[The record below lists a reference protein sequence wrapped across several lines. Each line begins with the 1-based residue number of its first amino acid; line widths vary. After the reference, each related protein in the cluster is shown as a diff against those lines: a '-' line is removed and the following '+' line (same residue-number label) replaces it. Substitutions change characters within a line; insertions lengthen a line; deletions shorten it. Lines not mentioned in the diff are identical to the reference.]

1 VRIIQQPKIAVNV
14 FPDEIPSQKN
24 HQLTDIFPN
33 KIVFDSDR
41 LEHDPRP
48 QFKHLSIGDFD
59 LYTATAFLFSNN
71 VHPEYA
77 RTEVERNRID
87 RTFRMRLIGLRDG
100 MSYAEY
106 KKNGNMS
113 ELEFLFNV
121 LDNIF
126 GLVNPIEMTQADFGH
141 TSYRIEDMLSYAF
154 RVHHAGGAFKF
165 GGYAPEIG
173 REVAGEDVALILR
186 KMLPRPTTIYD
197 NWVRE
202 FRGRRM
208 FVTHEHPELL
218 I

>member
-1 VRIIQQPKIAVNV
+1 MRIIQQPKIAINV

-24 HQLTDIFPN
+24 YRLTDIFKD
-33 KIVFDSDR
+33 KIVFDSDQ

-48 QFKHLSIGDFD
+48 MFKYLSVGDFD

-77 RTEVERNRID
+77 RTEVECNRID
-87 RTFRMRLIGLRDG
+87 RTFRMRLIGLQDG

-126 GLVNPIEMTQADFGH
+126 GLVNPIEMMQADFGH
-141 TSYRIEDMLSYAF
+141 TSYRIEDMLSFAF
-154 RVHHAGGAFKF
+154 RVHRAKGK
-165 GGYAPEIG
+165 YNIYEPEIG
-173 REVAGEDVALILR
+173 VEVAGEDVALILR
-186 KMLPRPTTIYD
+186 KMLPNPPQVYD
-197 NWVRE
+197 NWIRS

-218 I
+218 C

>member
-1 VRIIQQPKIAVNV
+1 MIQYTSMNT
-14 FPDEIPSQKN
+14 EC
-24 HQLTDIFPN
+24 
-33 KIVFDSDR
+33 VFDSDKV
-41 LEHDPRP
+41 LTKP
-48 QFKHLSIGDFD
+48 DFSKLD
-59 LYTATAFLFSNN
+59 ISKFEEYSTMCFLLFHGNSDNI
-71 VHPEYA
+71 VFEI
-77 RTEVERNRID
+77 NRID

-154 RVHHAGGAFKF
+154 RVHRAHAKKYSIFE
-165 GGYAPEIG
+165 PEIG

-186 KMLPRPTTIYD
+186 KMLPRPAAVYD
-197 NWVRE
+197 NWIRS

-218 I
+218 M

>member
-1 VRIIQQPKIAVNV
+1 MMRMIQPPAISVNV
-14 FPDEIPSQKN
+14 FPDEISSEKKCR
-24 HQLTDIFPN
+24 LADIWPN

-48 QFKHLSIGDFD
+48 QFKYLSIGDFD

-77 RTEVERNRID
+77 RTEIECNRID

-154 RVHHAGGAFKF
+154 RVHRAHAKKYSIFE
-165 GGYAPEIG
+165 PEIG

-186 KMLPRPTTIYD
+186 MMLPRPATIYD

-218 I
+218 M

>member
-1 VRIIQQPKIAVNV
+1 MRIIQQPKIAVNV

-24 HQLTDIFPN
+24 YRLVDTFKD
-33 KIVFDSDR
+33 KIMFDSDR

-48 QFKHLSIGDFD
+48 RFKDLSIGDFD

-87 RTFRMRLIGLRDG
+87 RTFRMRLIGLQDG

-141 TSYRIEDMLSYAF
+141 TSYRIEDMLSFAF
-154 RVHHAGGAFKF
+154 RVHRAHAKEYSIFE
-165 GGYAPEIG
+165 PEIG

-186 KMLPRPTTIYD
+186 MMLPRPSTIYD
-197 NWVRE
+197 NWIRSY
-202 FRGRRM
+202 RGRRM

-218 I
+218 Y

>member
-1 VRIIQQPKIAVNV
+1 MRIIQQPKIAVNV
-14 FPDEIPSQKN
+14 FPDEIPSQKSYRLAN
-24 HQLTDIFPN
+24 IFKD

-41 LEHDPRP
+41 LEYDPHP

-71 VHPEYA
+71 VHPKYA
-77 RTEVERNRID
+77 RTEVECNRID

-113 ELEFLFNV
+113 ELEFLFNF

-126 GLVNPIEMTQADFGH
+126 GLVNPIEMTKADFEH
-141 TSYRIEDMLSYAF
+141 TSYRIEDMLSFAF
-154 RVHHAGGAFKF
+154 RVHRAHAKKYIIFE
-165 GGYAPEIG
+165 PEIG
-173 REVAGEDVALILR
+173 KEVAGEDVALILR
-186 KMLPRPTTIYD
+186 KMLPRPDAIYD
-197 NWVRE
+197 NWIRE

-218 I
+218 C

>member
-1 VRIIQQPKIAVNV
+1 MRIIQQPKIAANV
-14 FPDEIPSQKN
+14 FPDEIPSQKSYR
-24 HQLTDIFPN
+24 LTDISKD

-48 QFKHLSIGDFD
+48 RFKYLSIGDFD

-71 VHPEYA
+71 VVHPEYA
-77 RTEVERNRID
+77 RAEVECNRID
-87 RTFRMRLIGLRDG
+87 KTFRMRLIGLRDG

-141 TSYRIEDMLSYAF
+141 TSYRIEDMLSFAF
-154 RVHHAGGAFKF
+154 RVHRANGK
-165 GGYAPEIG
+165 YNIYEPEIG
-173 REVAGEDVALILR
+173 IEVAGEDVALILR
-186 KMLPRPTTIYD
+186 KMLPRHNTIYD

-218 I
+218 C

>member
-1 VRIIQQPKIAVNV
+1 MRIIQPPKIAVNV
-14 FPDEIPSQKN
+14 FPDEVPSQKN
-24 HQLTDIFPN
+24 YRLADIFKN

-48 QFKHLSIGDFD
+48 RFKDLSIGDFD

-77 RTEVERNRID
+77 RTEVECNRID

-126 GLVNPIEMTQADFGH
+126 GLVNPIEMTQADFRH

-154 RVHHAGGAFKF
+154 RFHRSKGKYNIFEL
-165 GGYAPEIG
+165 EIG

-186 KMLPRPTTIYD
+186 KMLPSTTPTYD
-197 NWVRE
+197 NWIRSY
-202 FRGRRM
+202 RGRRM

-218 I
+218 Y